1 MMGAD
6 RALLRKADRM
16 TNKSPAIELAKQE
29 RNEDKNI
36 LTLSSG
42 VKVRIKP
49 VSGWLIDDVVN
60 RVKNPRIPTWYNPD
74 REREEDNPN
83 DPQYLADMS
92 DARDQRMNAML
103 DTVVLFGMEL
113 VDGMPEDEGWLH
125 KLQRLEKL
133 GHIDL
138 SAYDLDDEVDREF
151 VYKRRFAISNATD
164 LITVRQR
171 CSVSEGDVAKATDSF
186 PGDGEGNADS

>member
-1 MMGAD
+1 
-6 RALLRKADRM
+6 M

-42 VKVRIKP
+42 VRVRIKP

-92 DARDQRMNAML
+92 DARGQRLNAML

-113 VDGMPEDEGWLH
+113 VDGMPEDESWLR

-138 SAYDLDDEVDREF
+138 SAYDLGDEVDREF

-164 LITVRQR
+164 LVTVRQR
-171 CSVSEGDVAKATDSF
+171 CSVSEEDVVIATDSF
-186 PGDGEGNADS
+186 PGDSERDADS